1 MRVVTIA
8 QGQSVSVVRVA
19 SVASS
24 ETVTV
29 TT

>member
-19 SVASS
+19 SVASLG
-24 ETVTV
+24 TVTV
-29 TT
+29 IA